1 MKAENTTK
9 IRFDSLSVNEAYARG
24 AAAAFLAR
32 YDPTVPQLADLKT
45 AVSEAVTNCIVHAY
59 PDKVGPVTMTIA
71 VYPDREVRITVA
83 DQGVGIPDIHKAME
97 PLYTTGNPEERSG
110 LGLCGDAELYGQGD
124 GAVPPGARYKSG
136 AGQASVPAES
146 GRYILKRNEAE
157 KHGIG
162 YSTAQC
168 LY

>member
-1 MKAENTTK
+1 MPGCSGGFW
-9 IRFDSLSVNEAYARG
+9 RYDPHG
-24 AAAAFLAR
+24 AAAGS
-32 YDPTVPQLADLKT
+32 DLKT

-71 VYPDREVRITVA
+71 VYPDPGSADHGGGSGWASRI
-83 DQGVGIPDIHKAME
+83 
-97 PLYTTGNPEERSG
+97 YTKPWNRLDHWKPGGTLRP
-110 LGLCGDAELYGQGD
+110 GLCGDAELYGQGD

-157 KHGIG
+157 KAWYRIQHSAVPLLSRTWGLVHACAGRFRGRGIE
-162 YSTAQC
+162 
-168 LY
+168 